1 MKRSIN
7 DILNGPIQGQAGIEW
22 AHELQ
27 WAVREALKM
36 VFTRDEMIV
45 EYMKERD
52 ALQAKLDA
60 VPVEAII
67 AYRANSDESEGLI
80 RSGKHD
86 DFVDFDKATEA
97 LDEWI
102 ITQVQP

>member
-60 VPVEAII
+60 VPVWAIALLRHESTDEAWE
-67 AYRANSDESEGLI
+67 AWAREEGGES
-80 RSGKHD
+80 S
-86 DFVDFDKATEA
+86 EA
-97 LDEWI
+97 LSVVDAWLKR
-102 ITQVQP
+102 VQP

>member
-1 MKRSIN
+1 MTEEEFEA
-7 DILNGPIQGQAGIEW
+7 Q
-22 AHELQ
+22 LQ
-27 WAVREALKM
+27 WAMNYAENYGGRATVSLG
-36 VFTRDEMIV
+36 F
-45 EYMKERD
+45 
-52 ALQAKLDA
+52 LQAVQERSAKLAA